1 MCGLSGIFDTRATL
15 PIDVG
20 VLIDMN
26 DSIAHRGPD
35 GDGFLLEPGI
45 GLGHRRLAI
54 IDLEGGNQPLYNE
67 TGDVGVVFN
76 GEIYNYRET
85 MAELIGRGHV
95 FKTASDTEVIV
106 HGWEEWGPDCVDRF
120 RGMFAFALWDRRK
133 QTLFLSRDRLGK
145 KPLYY
150 ALLPNG
156 QLVFASEMRAM
167 LCHPGIKRQIDPT
180 SVDQYFALGYVPE
193 PRSIYAGIRKLPA
206 AHSLVIERG
215 RPVPDPQRYWRLKF
229 SPQPMEA
236 DEAAVELADRLRE
249 ATRLRL
255 VSDVPLGAFLSGG
268 VDSSGVVA
276 MMAELT
282 GEPVKTFAI
291 GFGGA
296 DDELPFAQAVA
307 DRYHTDHLAERST
320 VNYAAAIDEQAAIFG
335 EPFADSSAVPTGR
348 VSELARRRV
357 TVALSGDAGDE
368 LFAGYRRYRFHMAGQ
383 QLRGRI
389 PGLVRG
395 PLFGLLGRVYPK
407 LDNAP
412 RWLRAKTT
420 FQELSLDEAE
430 GYYRTV
436 CKMPDAMR
444 AGLLS
449 PAVTNALGGRH
460 PADVI
465 RAAMAS
471 AGTDEP
477 LARAQFADIQ
487 TYLVGDILPKVDR
500 ASMAHSLEVRVPLLD
515 HELVE
520 WAASVPPDLKIRTT
534 GGKYI
539 LKKALEPYVPYE
551 NLYRTKQGFATSLA
565 PQFRGAGATMVR
577 ARLAGP
583 IFRDSGLFDPKG
595 IDWLISQH
603 ENGAFDHG
611 QPIWSLLMFD
621 AWLKS
626 VHNAPAFRS
635 ARSDARRARIAAGV
649 T

>member
-1 MCGLSGIFDTRATL
+1 MCGLSGIFDTKGIR
-15 PIDVG
+15 PIDPD
-20 VLIDMN
+20 VLTTMN

-54 IDLEGGNQPLYNE
+54 IDLEGGKQPLYNE
-67 TGDVGVVFN
+67 TGDVGIVFN

-85 MAELIGRGHV
+85 MAELQRLGHV

-106 HGWEEWGPDCVDRF
+106 HGWEEWGPACVDRF
-120 RGMFAFALWDRRK
+120 RGMFVFAVWDRRR

-150 ALLPNG
+150 ALLPDG
-156 QLVFASEMRAM
+156 QLVFASEMQAM
-167 LCHPGIKRQIDPT
+167 LCHPDIARRIDPI

-206 AHSLVIERG
+206 AHSLIVERG
-215 RPVPDPQRYWRLKF
+215 KPVPEPARYWTLKF
-229 SPQPMEA
+229 DPRPMEA
-236 DEAAVELADRLRE
+236 GDAAAELIDRLRE
-249 ATRLRL
+249 ATRVRL

-268 VDSSGVVA
+268 VDSSGIVA
-276 MMAELT
+276 MMAGLT
-282 GEPVKTFAI
+282 GDPVKTFAI

-296 DDELPFAQAVA
+296 EDELAYAQAVA
-307 DRYHTDHLAERST
+307 DRYHTDHTAEHSAI
-320 VNYAAAIDEQAAIFG
+320 NYVDTIDQQAAIFG

-368 LFAGYRRYRFHMAGQ
+368 LFAGYRRYRFHMATQ
-383 QLRGRI
+383 RTRDRI
-389 PGLVRG
+389 PGFVRG

-407 LDNAP
+407 LDGAP

-444 AGLLS
+444 ASLLS
-449 PAVTNALGGRH
+449 RTVTGALAGQTAAGL
-460 PADVI
+460 I
-465 RAAMAS
+465 RAAMEQ

-477 LARAQFADIQ
+477 MARAQFADIQ

-500 ASMAHSLEVRVPLLD
+500 ASMAHSLEVRAPLLD
-515 HELVE
+515 HLLVE
-520 WAASVPPDLKIRTT
+520 WAATVPPDLKIRST

-539 LKKALEPYVPYE
+539 LKKALEPYVPHE
-551 NLYRTKQGFATSLA
+551 NLYRTKQGFAMSLA
-565 PQFRGAGATMVR
+565 PQFRGAGAAMVR
-577 ARLAGP
+577 ARLTGP
-583 IFRDSGLFDPKG
+583 IFRDSGLFDPQA
-595 IDWLISQH
+595 IDRLIGRH
-603 ENGAFDHG
+603 ESGASDHA

-626 VHNAPAFRS
+626 VHTAPAFRS
-635 ARSDARRARIAAGV
+635 ARTDARARIAAGA